1 MATNIDQRIVVAT
14 VQLESDVQKTHE
26 IVHGDEN
33 TEVETDGGLVPS
45 HAKVAK
51 DSHDEIIDLL
61 EPTVN
66 DINEH
71 ADFVETKANESEAS
85 AVRSEEAAA
94 NAEAIVYEGDATV
107 EPTPGSIPIAD
118 ADAKIHHGWLPD
130 QSIPYPD
137 FWLPL
142 NDSLKIEAGFGDY
155 DQIDVSEAQDGSMMV
170 DLPTRSATF
179 SRASTAT
186 YINKSG
192 ELVTAEIN
200 EPRFEKEGILIE
212 GSSTN
217 YFKYSDS
224 STDIPDYRSTR
235 VDVSASDLGGF
246 EGEVSEDSQNSK
258 WFSVI
263 SFETSGSS
271 EENISSSF
279 YIRGDVQNIY
289 SVDLLVSKSTSGPD
303 YSIGSLSPSDG
314 FVDGVRY
321 SLSGVTNDEEWARPE
336 LRVNFLS
343 DAPLGTSVTIHKF
356 QVEQKAFSSS
366 YIHTEDSPV
375 TRLRDELSCSTQ
387 NNITKLNSDITC
399 YVKWSL
405 ISTSQDTYKNV
416 LSSTNKSFIRIALV
430 ATNPE
435 GSGRAGL
442 WGSYSEPPIS
452 KAATDVIL
460 CREERIFHYRDNEL
474 LSERDIST
482 SEIHE
487 SIFIGGHEVSG
498 SELYGHVKDL
508 RIWHTGLSEEQISGL
523 Y

>member
-1 MATNIDQRIVVAT
+1 M
-14 VQLESDVQKTHE
+14 
-26 IVHGDEN
+26 
-33 TEVETDGGLVPS
+33 PS

-200 EPRFEKEGILIE
+200 EPRFEKEGIL
-212 GSSTN
+212 T
-217 YFKYSDS
+217 
-224 STDIPDYRSTR
+224 
-235 VDVSASDLGGF
+235 
-246 EGEVSEDSQNSK
+246 
-258 WFSVI
+258 
-263 SFETSGSS
+263 
-271 EENISSSF
+271 EEPNTC
-279 YIRGDVQNIY
+279 
-289 SVDLLVSKSTSGPD
+289 LLYT
-303 YSIGSLSPSDG
+303 
-314 FVDGVRY
+314 
-321 SLSGVTNDEEWARPE
+321 
-336 LRVNFLS
+336 S
-343 DAPLGTSVTIHKF
+343 DA
-356 QVEQKAFSSS
+356 A
-366 YIHTEDSPV
+366 
-375 TRLRDELSCSTQ
+375 DE
-387 NNITKLNSDITC
+387 
-399 YVKWSL
+399 
-405 ISTSQDTYKNV
+405 
-416 LSSTNKSFIRIALV
+416 
-430 ATNPE
+430 
-435 GSGRAGL
+435 
-442 WGSYSEPPIS
+442 
-452 KAATDVIL
+452 
-460 CREERIFHYRDNEL
+460 
-474 LSERDIST
+474 
-482 SEIHE
+482 
-487 SIFIGGHEVSG
+487 
-498 SELYGHVKDL
+498 
-508 RIWHTGLSEEQISGL
+508 
-523 Y
+523 